1 MDTVLSPTELVANA
15 ARLVPQDLEYVV
27 QKLVALRASRQV
39 AGLNDAE
46 SVLMEKINRSLPAAQ
61 LQHFQYLDERRRD
74 EMLTATEHTE
84 LLTLII
90 EMEKFNVERVQYLT
104 TLAQLRNVTVR
115 ELIQQLGLLPNP
127 LYV

>member
-90 EMEKFNVERVQYLT
+90 EMEKLNVERVQYLT

>member
-1 MDTVLSPTELVANA
+1 
-15 ARLVPQDLEYVV
+15 
-27 QKLVALRASRQV
+27 
-39 AGLNDAE
+39 
-46 SVLMEKINRSLPAAQ
+46 
-61 LQHFQYLDERRRD
+61 
-74 EMLTATEHTE
+74 MLTATEHTE

>member
-61 LQHFQYLDERRRD
+61 LQHLQYLDERRRD